1 MVTEVSW
8 QKEEP
13 HLEVRSADKI
23 DKREA
28 PTVDSDGMV
37 ARYVNVFT
45 VSLSCLSVSTSSY
58 LRLLSEN
65 RQALQCLLT
74 SIFEILTKIVAL
86 HSLFFYIFRHQFL
99 FLS

>member
-37 ARYVNVFT
+37 ARYMHDIT
-45 VSLSCLSVSTSSY
+45 VSFPCLSVFASPY
-58 LRLLSEN
+58 LCLLS
-65 RQALQCLLT
+65 ALKQQTGPTVSVDFDL
-74 SIFEILTKIVAL
+74 
-86 HSLFFYIFRHQFL
+86 
-99 FLS
+99 